1 MEGEWK
7 VNENELAEIKAI
19 ADSNLDT
26 PVLMININKYNDGE
40 YPNGETYLDYLKILP
55 KILDEV
61 GAEVLWQLPVL
72 GQPVGTKSAD
82 EMLGIW
88 YPSHK
93 SFLSL
98 PLAPS
103 SVENFRI
110 KNACVSEQECIDV
123 LLMQFQKVNS
133 RYCLNI
139 LPTESHAREG
149 KT

>member
-1 MEGEWK
+1 MEGQWN

-40 YPNGETYLDYLKILP
+40 YPNGETYQDYLKILP
-55 KILDEV
+55 KILNEV
-61 GAEVLWQLPVL
+61 GAKVLWQLPAL
-72 GQPVGTKSAD
+72 GQPVGSQAAD
-82 EMLGIW
+82 EILGIW

-98 PLAPS
+98 PTAPS

-110 KNACVSEQECIDV
+110 KNACVSEAVVHRCPADIIP
-123 LLMQFQKVNS
+123 KS
-133 RYCLNI
+133 
-139 LPTESHAREG
+139 
-149 KT
+149 